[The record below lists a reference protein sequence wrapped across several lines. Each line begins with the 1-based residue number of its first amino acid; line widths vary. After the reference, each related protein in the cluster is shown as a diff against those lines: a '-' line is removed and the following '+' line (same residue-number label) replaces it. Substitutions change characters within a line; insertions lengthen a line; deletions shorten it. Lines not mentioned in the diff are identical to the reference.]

1 MLKRGDTTYRIQ
13 PGKNYDK
20 VLITVWRNRKL
31 IDHGVAR
38 VQTGHDFM
46 DYFWFRGERF
56 LVCEF
61 H

>member
-1 MLKRGDTTYRIQ
+1 MLQRGDTVYKIR

-20 VLITVWRNRKL
+20 LLVTVWRNRKL
-31 IDHGVAR
+31 VDHGIVK
-38 VQTGHDFM
+38 VQTGRNFM

-56 LVCEF
+56 MVCEF

>member
-1 MLKRGDTTYRIQ
+1 MLRRGDTIYKIR
-13 PGKNYDK
+13 PGKNYDS

-31 IDHGVAR
+31 IDHGVAK
-38 VQTGHDFM
+38 VQTGRDFT